1 MAVFTAIASVIT
13 GIISGA
19 GFSAAFAAATSL
31 ATGVTALGVATSLV
45 AGGLALA
52 TAKALGPDVPSIQA
66 AKDPGVKVQL
76 DPSTDNRVPVFY
88 GRVFTGSIAVDAE
101 IKNQN
106 NTMVYV
112 MVIGEKTDTGTYTV
126 NDIYRGDAKLN
137 FTGAT
142 VTSITDPNATS
153 STNVNGKMRCRVY
166 AGNAQSSVNQIFPTT
181 GKVAAQTLCSTI
193 DTTTNY
199 EDLVYAIFELDY
211 DPENGLTGLGQLTF
225 DITNSLNSPANV
237 LYDYMTNNRYGAG
250 IPVSSIDTD
259 SIDDMWDYSNI
270 NGAYGNVEYTTTANV
285 SAYHSRWQIDGVLST
300 YQPVKDNIDRICTSS
315 STFFT
320 YDPKGGK
327 FKTVPNREATAGE
340 KSAAFVFN
348 NDNIISKIEIGS
360 TELYSYY
367 NSIEAEYPAVNQK
380 DQTSTVIVETPA
392 GDRQANEPDNG
403 LNIRYDLINDAPRAK
418 NLANLDLRQSRFDT
432 VVTFD
437 ADYSAIQVDV
447 GDIVKLTESTYGFN
461 EKLFRVMRV
470 TEKEDESGMLAVKVV
485 ALEYDDSV
493 YTHEVVQSLAPE
505 NAPGIPNWWTGIYGN
520 VDYGN
525 ISNIINGN
533 IIVIDDPLGGNANVV
548 DDTGNIVGNVN
559 IPDSNVVY
567 PPFTPPGGPII
578 NVPIT
583 IPEIPDITTICT
595 NLYNMKIAGTLPAN
609 VDFGH
614 ICVDHVPPDGNAT
627 FPPGGNV
634 TVPIPIPEPPTI
646 DPTNPITPII
656 PEFEFDLDIWFGNDI
671 GNQTAV
677 STVPGIPI
685 TYKGGAQTFGA
696 VQTGVQEEESAANLA
711 MANADTFVG
720 NIDLG
725 DANSIIVPVTS
736 ISLGGINEGIF
747 TATNNFIPFGGAQ
760 TNGTLAYAAERE
772 VEYKEYD
779 IDATTGKWTPSA
791 NSDIYETFSGNGFYT
806 QFSSEAPPTN
816 ISDNFEYEISRERGS
831 ALAVSLGLPP
841 ASATKAYLANN
852 LNVVHYANSN
862 LTNVGVRGASVTN
875 HDKRITKGDDY
886 LQLF

>member
-237 LYDYMTNNRYGAG
+237 LYDYMTNARYGAG

-327 FKTVPNREATAGE
+327 FKAVPNREATAGE

-493 YTHEVVQSLAPE
+493 YTH
-505 NAPGIPNWWTGIYGN
+505 
-520 VDYGN
+520 
-525 ISNIINGN
+525 
-533 IIVIDDPLGGNANVV
+533 
-548 DDTGNIVGNVN
+548 
-559 IPDSNVVY
+559 
-567 PPFTPPGGPII
+567 
-578 NVPIT
+578 
-583 IPEIPDITTICT
+583 
-595 NLYNMKIAGTLPAN
+595 
-609 VDFGH
+609 
-614 ICVDHVPPDGNAT
+614 
-627 FPPGGNV
+627 
-634 TVPIPIPEPPTI
+634 
-646 DPTNPITPII
+646 
-656 PEFEFDLDIWFGNDI
+656 
-671 GNQTAV
+671 
-677 STVPGIPI
+677 
-685 TYKGGAQTFGA
+685 
-696 VQTGVQEEESAANLA
+696 
-711 MANADTFVG
+711 
-720 NIDLG
+720 
-725 DANSIIVPVTS
+725 
-736 ISLGGINEGIF
+736 
-747 TATNNFIPFGGAQ
+747 
-760 TNGTLAYAAERE
+760 
-772 VEYKEYD
+772 
-779 IDATTGKWTPSA
+779 
-791 NSDIYETFSGNGFYT
+791 
-806 QFSSEAPPTN
+806 
-816 ISDNFEYEISRERGS
+816 
-831 ALAVSLGLPP
+831 
-841 ASATKAYLANN
+841 
-852 LNVVHYANSN
+852 
-862 LTNVGVRGASVTN
+862 
-875 HDKRITKGDDY
+875 
-886 LQLF
+886 